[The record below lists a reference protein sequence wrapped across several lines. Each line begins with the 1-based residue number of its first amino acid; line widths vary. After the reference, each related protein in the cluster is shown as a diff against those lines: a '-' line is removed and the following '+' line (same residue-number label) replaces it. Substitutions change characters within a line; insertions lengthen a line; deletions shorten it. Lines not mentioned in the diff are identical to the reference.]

1 MQWLL
6 DLWQAGNYQ
15 SNLMQLVQLS
25 PIALLLLDLLT
36 GVLSALRN
44 GTFTWKSFADILGK
58 DVLKYLGGLGVTT
71 VSGAMLNWQFGVSL
85 LVNFCVL
92 GLGLNASVLASVLEN
107 LKELFPASVQPVIA
121 ELEKDL
127 AADAQRVTSVV
138 RPQSQQAVSL
148 APQYVAPQPHLS
160 WLSAPSQTQIQPPMQ

>member
-6 DLWQAGNYQ
+6 DLWQAGTYQ
-15 SNLMQLVQLS
+15 SNLMQLIQLS
-25 PIALLLLDLLT
+25 PVALLLLDLLT

-71 VSGAMLNWQFGVSL
+71 VSGVMLNWQFGVSL
-85 LVNFCVL
+85 LVNFSVL
-92 GLGLNASVLASVLEN
+92 GLGLNASVLASVVQN
-107 LKELFPASVQPVIA
+107 VRELFPASVQPLIT
-121 ELEKDL
+121 ELENDL
-127 AADAQRVTSVV
+127 SANTQRIASVV
-138 RPQSQQAVSL
+138 QPQAQQQTVQV
-148 APQYVAPQPHLS
+148 PQYSAPQPNLS